1 MQVCDGGSA
10 MNVRSILADKG
21 DQVVTVARTA
31 SLTDVVATLAQHRIG
46 ALIVSGDGGALEG
59 IVSERDLVRVL
70 ASGGAGALADEVA
83 SVMTTDVVTCSPDDG
98 VERLMVLMTARRIR
112 HLPVLDGERV
122 AGMISIGDVVKTRMG
137 ELESENRALYDYIVH
152 GR

>member
-1 MQVCDGGSA
+1 

-21 DQVVTVARTA
+21 DQVVAVASTA
-31 SLTDVVATLAQHRIG
+31 SLADAAATLAQHRIG
-46 ALIVSGDGGALEG
+46 ALVVVGADGALEG

-70 ASGGAGALADEVA
+70 AGGGAGALAEEVA
-83 SVMTTDVVTCSPDDG
+83 SVMTTEVVTCAPDDG
-98 VERLMVLMTARRIR
+98 IERLMVLMTARRIR
-112 HLPVLDGERV
+112 HLPVLDGGRV

-137 ELESENRALYDYIVH
+137 ELEAENRALYDYIVH